1 VSAAEG
7 TGGRRLIEVL
17 NGVNLDQLGYRDPA
31 IYGTVTLA
39 ELDGM
44 AVQEGHALGLEVRCF
59 QTNHEGAYVERL
71 HAARGSADGLLLN
84 PGAWTHYSWAIRDA
98 LEIADMPAVEVHL
111 SDPTAREAWRHV
123 SVLDGL
129 CFSSV
134 RGRGPDGYREGLALL
149 REHLEG
155 GTR

>member
-1 VSAAEG
+1 MAAAVTSAA
-7 TGGRRLIEVL
+7 
-17 NGVNLDQLGYRDPA
+17 P
-31 IYGTVTLA
+31 VTLVA
-39 ELDGM
+39 K
-44 AVQEGHALGLEVRCF
+44 
-59 QTNHEGAYVERL
+59 
-71 HAARGSADGLLLN
+71 
-84 PGAWTHYSWAIRDA
+84 
-98 LEIADMPAVEVHL
+98 
-111 SDPTAREAWRHV
+111 AWRHV